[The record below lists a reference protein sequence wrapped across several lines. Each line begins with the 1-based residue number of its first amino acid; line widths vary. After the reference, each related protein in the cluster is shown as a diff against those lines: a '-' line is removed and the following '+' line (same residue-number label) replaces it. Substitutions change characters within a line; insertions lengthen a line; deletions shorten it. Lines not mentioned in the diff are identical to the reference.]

1 MLENSR
7 CSCYNETIP
16 IRVASETMQPQQ
28 QKQQQLFSQL
38 MHMQSVGGG
47 WWVVWVV
54 LRAVV
59 GG

>member
-38 MHMQSVGGG
+38 MHMQAVGGG
-47 WWVVWVV
+47 WS